1 MKTILFIILL
11 AAPFI
16 GFTQMEISTTNSSIE
31 IVDAK
36 KNTTNTTNTT
46 GKIKATKNAKHIKVY
61 YKRSSDIISTKAY
74 RKSLNVKVSTK
85 RLMC

>member
-36 KNTTNTTNTT
+36 KNTTNTT

-74 RKSLNVKVSTK
+74 RKSLNVKVSPK

>member
-36 KNTTNTTNTT
+36 KNTT

>member
-36 KNTTNTTNTT
+36 KNTTNTT

>member
-36 KNTTNTTNTT
+36 KNTT

-61 YKRSSDIISTKAY
+61 YKRSIDIISTKAY
-74 RKSLNVKVSTK
+74 RKSLNVKVSPK

>member
-36 KNTTNTTNTT
+36 KNTTNTT

-61 YKRSSDIISTKAY
+61 YKRSIDIISTKAY
-74 RKSLNVKVSTK
+74 RKSLNVKVSPK